1 MISLKAYNR
10 EIEQLID
17 NGLYD
22 DAIAHSV
29 HILSIYPKCIESY
42 RNLGKSL
49 LEQKKYPET
58 LDVFSRV
65 LSAIP
70 DDFISHVGL
79 SIIVEDQNNLDL
91 AIWHMEQAFDVQ
103 PSNLAIQDE
112 LKRLFGRRDGEQPS
126 KIRLTR
132 GALVRMYARG
142 ELFQQAITEI
152 LSILEEDPRRIDLEV
167 ILARMHYSSG
177 AIDEAES
184 NCNRILENYPYCFE
198 ANRILQQIHLTKN
211 NNEAATIYKNRL
223 ISLDPY
229 YQFITSPFSENEIP
243 ENKVQLIKLEVIP
256 SNNMNSHIP
265 EWLDE
270 IDQSKKDKAG
280 ESLNWT
286 NDLSKTE
293 EPNANPL
300 NVPFSVED
308 QDLDNS
314 DVNNLMETDDEIPE
328 WIKSAGLNSNVE
340 TASEETNKS
349 ITAAESDKESEI
361 SEVRVNDSQ
370 TETSTNVSNDDLALL
385 FTELKEGKMEDE
397 NLVTNG
403 NEEKQFPPSE
413 WMSQFSNSDAS
424 TSQQPSDQDFP
435 DWLKNFQAEEPQNS
449 ESSEDMPDWLKNL
462 QSEPESVSQSSE
474 NELTESPIAESEPE
488 ETTFDSIFDHEIVS
502 EVTSAVDGTPQVL
515 SDQDDGW
522 EKIELSSKI
531 IQDTQTPN
539 IETGEL
545 KPISSDDKIPDW
557 VKSVLISQNVTDDDL
572 RDEDVEPD
580 FDTTPASDEQLET
593 TSVLQA
599 SSAESSNLDDG
610 IISQQTN
617 DELLD
622 WLRGLKTPD
631 EPSSLIGEP
640 SNTIETTANDAIEKD
655 QEFILESQHKNDLQV
670 PKDSSANL
678 FDSELNDQSI
688 DQLREETELIFEKLD
703 ESIQTNLADVEYT
716 EYANEMTDTA
726 TQSDTTEL
734 DTPFEVQREKITET
748 IIENAIADFSELLD
762 SEDFDTLSTT
772 ISKQS
777 LNAQEIEQLVDQI
790 KSTEL
795 KNSNNF
801 AYWQCLGD
809 IYSKND
815 QLSKAL
821 SAYQKAEDILLKSI
835 SS

>member
-1 MISLKAYNR
+1 MISLKTYNR

-29 HILSIYPKCIESY
+29 HILSTYPKCIESY

-49 LEQKKYPET
+49 LEQKKYPEA

-177 AIDEAES
+177 AIDEAEAD
-184 NCNRILENYPYCFE
+184 CNRILEKFPFCFE

-211 NNEAATIYKNRL
+211 NSEAATINKNRL

-229 YQFITSPFSENEIP
+229 YQFITSPFSDNEIP
-243 ENKVQLIKLEVIP
+243 ENKVQLDKLEVIP
-256 SNNMNSHIP
+256 SNNFDSHIP
-265 EWLDE
+265 EWFDE
-270 IDQSKKDKAG
+270 IDQSKEFNSG
-280 ESLNWT
+280 EPFNWA
-286 NDLSKTE
+286 NDLSKAE

-300 NVPFSVED
+300 NAPFSVED

-314 DVNNLMETDDEIPE
+314 DVNNMQTDDEIPE
-328 WIKSAGLNSNVE
+328 WIKSAGWNSNSE
-340 TASEETNKS
+340 SASEETNKS
-349 ITAAESDKESEI
+349 ITAAESDKELEI

-370 TETSTNVSNDDLALL
+370 TEKSTNVSNDDLALL
-385 FTELKEGKMEDE
+385 FTELKEGKMDDE
-397 NLVTNG
+397 NPVSNG

-449 ESSEDMPDWLKNL
+449 ESTEDMPDWLINL
-462 QSEPESVSQSSE
+462 QSEPESVSQSSD
-474 NELTESPIAESEPE
+474 NELPESSIAEFEPE
-488 ETTFDSIFDHEIVS
+488 ETTFDKIFDHEVAPDVS
-502 EVTSAVDGTPQVL
+502 SSIDDTPQAL

-522 EKIELSSKI
+522 EKVELSSNI
-531 IQDTQTPN
+531 IQESQTPN

-545 KPISSDDKIPDW
+545 KPISSDDEIPDW
-557 VKSVLISQNVTDDDL
+557 VKSVLITQNVADDVL
-572 RDEDVEPD
+572 RDEDVKPD
-580 FDTTPASDEQLET
+580 FDTLLASDEQLET
-593 TSVLQA
+593 TSVFQG
-599 SSAESSNLDDG
+599 SSEESSNLDNG

-640 SNTIETTANDAIEKD
+640 SNSLETTVDDEIEKD
-655 QEFILESQHKNDLQV
+655 QELILEAQPTDDLKL
-670 PKDSSANL
+670 PKDVSVNL

-688 DQLREETELIFEKLD
+688 DQLREETELISEKLD
-703 ESIQTNLADVEYT
+703 DSIQTNLADVEYT
-716 EYANEMTDTA
+716 EYANEMTEAA
-726 TQSDTTEL
+726 TQSNTVEL
-734 DTPFEVQREKITET
+734 DAPLEVQRKNIAETKTE
-748 IIENAIADFSELLD
+748 NSIADFSELLD
-762 SEDFDTLSTT
+762 SDDFETLSTI

-777 LNAQEIEQLVDQI
+777 LNAQEVELVVAQI

-795 KNSNNF
+795 KNINNF
-801 AYWQCLGD
+801 DYWQCLGD
-809 IYSKND
+809 IYSKNN
-815 QLSKAL
+815 QLSEAL

>member
-1 MISLKAYNR
+1 MISLKTYNR

-29 HILSIYPKCIESY
+29 HILSTYPKCIESY

-49 LEQKKYPET
+49 LEQKKYPEA

-177 AIDEAES
+177 AIDEAEAD
-184 NCNRILENYPYCFE
+184 CNRILEKFPFCFE

-211 NNEAATIYKNRL
+211 NSEAATINKNRL

-229 YQFITSPFSENEIP
+229 YQFITSPFSDNEIP
-243 ENKVQLIKLEVIP
+243 ENKVQLDKLEVIP
-256 SNNMNSHIP
+256 SNNFDSHIP
-265 EWLDE
+265 EWFDE
-270 IDQSKKDKAG
+270 IDQSKEFKPG
-280 ESLNWT
+280 EPFNWA
-286 NDLSKTE
+286 NDLSKAE

-300 NVPFSVED
+300 NAPFSVED

-314 DVNNLMETDDEIPE
+314 DVNNIQTDDEIPE
-328 WIKSAGLNSNVE
+328 WIKSAGWNSNSE
-340 TASEETNKS
+340 FASEETNKS
-349 ITAAESDKESEI
+349 ITAAESDKELEI

-370 TETSTNVSNDDLALL
+370 TEKSTNVSNDDLALL
-385 FTELKEGKMEDE
+385 FTELKEGKMDDE
-397 NLVTNG
+397 NLVSNG

-462 QSEPESVSQSSE
+462 QTEPESVSQSSD
-474 NELTESPIAESEPE
+474 NELTDTSIAEFEPE
-488 ETTFDSIFDHEIVS
+488 ETTFDNIFDHEFAP
-502 EVTSAVDGTPQVL
+502 EVTSSIDDTPQAL

-522 EKIELSSKI
+522 EKIDLSSNI
-531 IQDTQTPN
+531 IQESQTPN

-545 KPISSDDKIPDW
+545 KPISSDDEIPDW
-557 VKSVLISQNVTDDDL
+557 VKSVLITQNVADDVL
-572 RDEDVEPD
+572 RDEDVKPD
-580 FDTTPASDEQLET
+580 FDTLPASDEQLKT
-593 TSVLQA
+593 TSVFQG
-599 SSAESSNLDDG
+599 SSEESSNLDNG

-631 EPSSLIGEP
+631 EPSSLIEEP
-640 SNTIETTANDAIEKD
+640 SNSLETTVDDEIEKD
-655 QEFILESQHKNDLQV
+655 QELILEAQLMDDLQL
-670 PKDSSANL
+670 PKDVSVNL
-678 FDSELNDQSI
+678 FDSELNDQSV
-688 DQLREETELIFEKLD
+688 DQPREETELISEKLD
-703 ESIQTNLADVEYT
+703 DSIQTNFADVEFT
-716 EYANEMTDTA
+716 EYANEMTETA
-726 TQSDTTEL
+726 TQSNTVEL
-734 DTPFEVQREKITET
+734 DTPLEVQQENITESK
-748 IIENAIADFSELLD
+748 IENSIADFSELLD
-762 SEDFDTLSTT
+762 SDDFETLSTI

-777 LNAQEIEQLVDQI
+777 LNAQEVEQVVAQI
-790 KSTEL
+790 KFTEL

-801 AYWQCLGD
+801 DYWQCLGD
-809 IYSKND
+809 IFSKNN
-815 QLSKAL
+815 QLSEAL

>member
-1 MISLKAYNR
+1 MISLKTYNR

-29 HILSIYPKCIESY
+29 HILSTYPKCIESY

-49 LEQKKYPET
+49 LEQKKYPEA

-177 AIDEAES
+177 AIDEAEAD
-184 NCNRILENYPYCFE
+184 CNRILEKFPFCFE

-211 NNEAATIYKNRL
+211 NSEAATINKNRL

-229 YQFITSPFSENEIP
+229 YQFITSPFSDNEIP
-243 ENKVQLIKLEVIP
+243 ENKVQLDKLEVIP
-256 SNNMNSHIP
+256 SNNFDSHIP
-265 EWLDE
+265 EWFDE
-270 IDQSKKDKAG
+270 IDQSKEFKPG
-280 ESLNWT
+280 EPFNWA
-286 NDLSKTE
+286 NDLSKAE

-300 NVPFSVED
+300 NAPFSVED

-314 DVNNLMETDDEIPE
+314 DVNNIQTDDEIPE
-328 WIKSAGLNSNVE
+328 WIKSAGWNSNSE
-340 TASEETNKS
+340 FASEETNKS
-349 ITAAESDKESEI
+349 ITAAESDKELEI

-370 TETSTNVSNDDLALL
+370 TEKSTNVSNDDLALL
-385 FTELKEGKMEDE
+385 FTELKEGKMDDE
-397 NLVTNG
+397 NLVSNG

-435 DWLKNFQAEEPQNS
+435 DWLKNFQAEEPQKS

-462 QSEPESVSQSSE
+462 QTEPESVSQSSD
-474 NELTESPIAESEPE
+474 NELTDTSIAEFEPE
-488 ETTFDSIFDHEIVS
+488 ETTFDNIFDHEFAP
-502 EVTSAVDGTPQVL
+502 EVTSSIDDTPQAL

-522 EKIELSSKI
+522 EKIDLSSNI
-531 IQDTQTPN
+531 IQESQTPN

-545 KPISSDDKIPDW
+545 KPISSDDEIPDW
-557 VKSVLISQNVTDDDL
+557 VKSVLITQNVADDVL
-572 RDEDVEPD
+572 RDEDVKPD
-580 FDTTPASDEQLET
+580 FDTLPASDEQLKT
-593 TSVLQA
+593 TSVFQG
-599 SSAESSNLDDG
+599 SSEESSNLDNG

-631 EPSSLIGEP
+631 EPSSLIEEP
-640 SNTIETTANDAIEKD
+640 SNSLETTVDDEIEKD
-655 QEFILESQHKNDLQV
+655 QELILEAQLMDDLQL
-670 PKDSSANL
+670 PKDVSVNL
-678 FDSELNDQSI
+678 FDSELNDQSV
-688 DQLREETELIFEKLD
+688 DQPREETELISEKLD
-703 ESIQTNLADVEYT
+703 DSIQTNFADVEFT
-716 EYANEMTDTA
+716 EYANEMTETA
-726 TQSDTTEL
+726 TQSNTVEL
-734 DTPFEVQREKITET
+734 DTPLEVQQENITESK
-748 IIENAIADFSELLD
+748 IENSIADFSELLD
-762 SEDFDTLSTT
+762 SDDFETLSTI

-777 LNAQEIEQLVDQI
+777 LNAQEVEQVVAQI
-790 KSTEL
+790 KFTEL

-801 AYWQCLGD
+801 DYWQCLGD
-809 IYSKND
+809 IFSKNN
-815 QLSKAL
+815 QLSEAL